1 MTSFM
6 LKIIGILTM
15 FCDHSGDA
23 FIGHFSFLNLIGRIA
38 FPIFA
43 FQVVQ
48 GYIHTHNVKKYALR
62 LFIFAFISQIPFML
76 FLSTFYDSYYLN
88 IFFTLFLGV
97 ICLYGFDKIK
107 NRYLGVLFAI
117 LICVVGHFIQVDYGV
132 YGIAV
137 IFLFYVFSKIFA
149 NQKLLMCF
157 TFVLVTTIKYLPDIL
172 SYPIA
177 SYVYISCIIFTCIAL
192 IPICI
197 YNGKQGPKIKYLF
210 YTFYPVHLLVLYFI
224 VHFLTL

>member
-1 MTSFM
+1 
-6 LKIIGILTM
+6 M

-88 IFFTLFLGV
+88 IFFSLFLGV

>member
-1 MTSFM
+1 
-6 LKIIGILTM
+6 M